1 MEDNM
6 STSTFSVRVDS
17 ALKAEVENCLS
28 DMGMSMST
36 AINIYLRQIARQKA
50 IPFIISSAPVLSRD
64 TLEAIDEGDRIAHD
78 PNVPGYRDMESLRKA
93 LNS

>member
-1 MEDNM
+1 M

-17 ALKAEVENCLS
+17 ALKVEVENCLS

>member
-1 MEDNM
+1 M

-17 ALKAEVENCLS
+17 ALKAEVENYLA

-36 AINIYLRQIARQKA
+36 AINIYLRQIARHRA
-50 IPFIISSAPVLSRD
+50 IPFIITSAPVPNKE
-64 TLEAIDEGDRIAHD
+64 TLEAIEEGERIAHD
-78 PNVPGYRDMESLRKA
+78 PNVPGYKDMDSLRRA